1 MNAYFEALLYLQR
14 FRRMRMLCFAG
25 ASLVLMMLGR
35 ADDSGAAARL
45 KQMQGGVESRRERTM
60 YSLDVG
66 GELKQ
71 KCNTKDSRG
80 CFTPQQAHKANVWTR
95 GNPHKAER

>member
-1 MNAYFEALLYLQR
+1 M
-14 FRRMRMLCFAG
+14 FRGRQSSA
-25 ASLVLMMLGR
+25 MMLGR

-71 KCNTKDSRG
+71 KCNKKDSRG